1 MKIANKVSGF
11 RWDEKRSWS
20 IDGALAEKAHQWVEE
35 ARQACE
41 EEERRKIGRRW
52 VDGEGDQVMNDKDEN
67 TDNISESGS
76 EDDED
81 DLEEIKA
88 LKV

>member
-1 MKIANKVSGF
+1 MKITDKVSGF

-20 IDGALAEKAHQWVEE
+20 IDGALAEKARQWVEE
-35 ARQACE
+35 ARHARE
-41 EEERRKIGRRW
+41 EEERR
-52 VDGEGDQVMNDKDEN
+52 
-67 TDNISESGS
+67 SESGS

-81 DLEEIKA
+81 DPEDIKA